1 MKNFQYAQPTSE
13 AELVALLSPQP
24 GRTALLGGGTD
35 LMGLM
40 KSFVMTPDLVI
51 NVADV
56 REMQGI
62 EVDEAVGEVQ
72 IGAAVHLDEILAEPR
87 LDRLSA
93 VKDVV
98 KNLGS
103 IQAQAQ
109 STLGGELLQRPRCW
123 YFRAGHG
130 LLADGGRMVEQGD
143 NRYHAILGNRG
154 PAKFV
159 SGSRLAPALVS
170 LGASARIVGPGKDDE
185 FIVPLAD
192 LYQTPSWEGESE
204 FTLLPNQVLSQ
215 VIVPLQETVFSATYE
230 VRQSVGPDQPLA
242 AAAAALRMSGSIVHE
257 AHLTL
262 GQVAPTPWG
271 ADSAARLLVGQMVSG
286 PLAERVGRL
295 AVHGAMPL
303 SHNQYK
309 IDLAAVAAKR
319 AILQAAGLPTGGF

>member
-13 AELVALLSPQP
+13 AELVSLLSPQP

-51 NVADV
+51 NVSDV

-62 EVDEAVGEVQ
+62 EVDEAVGEVR
-72 IGAAVHLDEILAEPR
+72 IGAAVHLDEVLKDAR
-87 LDRLSA
+87 LDRFSA
-93 VKDVV
+93 IKDVV

-130 LLADGGRMVEQGD
+130 LLADGGRLVERGD
-143 NRYHAILGNRG
+143 NRYHAILGNGG

-159 SGSRLAPALVS
+159 SGSRLAPALIS

-185 FIVPLAD
+185 YVLPLAT
-192 LYQTPSWEGESE
+192 LYQTPSREGESE
-204 FTLLPNQVLSQ
+204 FSLLSNQVLSQ
-215 VIVPLQETVFSATYE
+215 VIVPLDESVFSATYE

-242 AAAAALRMSGSIVHE
+242 AAAAALRMIGSIVHE

-271 ADSAARLLVGQMVSG
+271 ADAAARLLVGQMVSR

-295 AVHGAMPL
+295 AVHGAVPL

>member
-1 MKNFQYAQPTSE
+1 MKNFQYAQPASE
-13 AELVALLSPQP
+13 AELIPLLSPQP
-24 GRTALLGGGTD
+24 GKTAILGGGTD

-40 KSFVMTPDLVI
+40 KSFVMAPDLVI
-51 NVADV
+51 SVSDV

-62 EVDEAVGEVQ
+62 DVDQSAAEVR
-72 IGAAVHLDEILAEPR
+72 IGAAVHLDEVAKDAR

-93 VKDVV
+93 VKDAI

-103 IQAQAQ
+103 MQVRAQT
-109 STLGGELLQRPRCW
+109 TLGGELLQRPRCW

-130 LLADGGRMVEQGD
+130 LLADAGRMVLAGD
-143 NRYHAILGNRG
+143 NRYHAVLGNRG

-159 SGSRLAPALVS
+159 SGSRLAPALIA
-170 LGASARIVGPGKDDE
+170 LGATARVVGPGKNDE
-185 FIVPLAD
+185 FYMPLAE
-192 LYQTPSWEGESE
+192 LYQTPTREGESE
-204 FTLLPNQVLSQ
+204 YTLLPNQVLSQ
-215 VIVPLQETVFSATYE
+215 VIVPLDDSVFSATYE
-230 VRQSVGPDQPLA
+230 VKQSVGPDQPLA
-242 AAAAALRMSGSIVHE
+242 AAAAALTMVGSIVQR

-262 GQVAPTPWG
+262 GQVAPTPWA
-271 ADSAARLLVGQMVSG
+271 ADAAARLLVGQMVSR